1 MKKIALFLSAAMT
14 LTLLVAPAAAAG
26 TTASVER
33 KEAPQVVA
41 VQDEAG
47 QQVAGLIHDAEGKV
61 VSGVSTGDLTV
72 TPVSKADQA
81 SETISKALSQAY
93 DQIQAANSLADLAP
107 ALEQVLPD
115 YDKDVKVADLVVRDL
130 FDVSLSG
137 DYLAEAGNTITI
149 RFDLKLNPN
158 ELLLVLHNYSGSD
171 WEVIAKDRVVRNAD
185 GSVDVTFD
193 SLSPVAFVVDGA
205 SVTVDPNA
213 PASPQTGDNSVET
226 AMVLLGVAVVAGAF
240 LARKKYMAG

>member
-26 TTASVER
+26 TSASVER

-41 VQDEAG
+41 VQDKAG
-47 QQVAGLIHDAEGKV
+47 QQVAGLIHDAEGNE
-61 VSGVSTGDLTV
+61 VSGVPAGDLTV